1 MAYLFHR
8 DETQRKSYRSFGL
21 RNPPFSWLGAFS
33 LFFSLGVFSFAAFP
47 ALAAEEQTP
56 ETPTPTSEE
65 QTLDPVVVTAAPMSD
80 PLTVVTDAKAPRQ
93 PVPAHDGADYL
104 KTIPGFSVIRK
115 GGSDGDPVFRG
126 MAGSRLN
133 ILADGEMIHGGCGG
147 RMDPPTAYIFPES
160 YDRITVLKGPQS
172 VVWGPT
178 SAGTVLFERDF
189 KPYTTPDYRLFGGLM
204 LGSFGRNDQVLD
216 AQAGNSTFYARLI
229 GTRSSM
235 DDYKDGDGKKV
246 HSQYMRWSG
255 GATIGFTPDEN
266 TRLELSATASDGEAA
281 YADRMMDGVK
291 FARENV
297 SLKFEKKKIS
307 ALVDKVDAQVYYN
320 TIDHVMDNY
329 SLREPGMMKNVSN
342 PDRKTTGLRLTGDL
356 VPGDNS
362 LLKVGFDQQS
372 NRHRFRSGNNLNYQS
387 AKRVEDAN
395 FDNYGLFS
403 EWTQSFTEVNRLVA
417 GLRVDFW
424 RAEDKRSGF
433 STSGKSRHETLP
445 SGFVRYERDFG
456 EGSTVFIGLGHSER
470 FPDYW
475 ETISQNKQSETS
487 DSAFNTKPEK
497 NTQLDIG
504 TIYRITP
511 ELQLAMSAFY
521 GKMRDYILID
531 NTRTLK
537 PATLVRNVNA
547 TTYGGEVGVS
557 YALSRSLRG
566 GVSLAYVRGS
576 NDTDHTPLAQMPPL
590 DSRFTLDYDDGT
602 WSVGAL
608 WRLVAAQNRFDK
620 GKGNIAGQD
629 IGEPTA
635 GFGVFSINGG
645 YRFRK
650 ELYLTAGIDNVF
662 NKTYAEAISRSGG
675 MVPGYIQTMRI
686 NEPGRFFWL
695 KLNLKFD

>member
-1 MAYLFHR
+1 MRFLFQHNPAWR
-8 DETQRKSYRSFGL
+8 KQRFRL
-21 RNPPFSWLGAFS
+21 FS
-33 LFFSLGVFSFAAFP
+33 LSLLGLFVAMP
-47 ALAAEEQTP
+47 TLAAEEQTP
-56 ETPTPTSEE
+56 KTPAATAEE

-104 KTIPGFSVIRK
+104 KTVPGFTVIRK

-160 YDRITVLKGPQS
+160 FDRITVLKGPQS
-172 VVWGPT
+172 VIWGPV

-189 KPYTTPDYRLFGGLM
+189 KPYTAPDYRLFGGLM
-204 LGSFGRNDQVLD
+204 LGSYGRNDQVLD
-216 AQAGNSTFYARLI
+216 AQAGNATFYARMI

-235 DDYKDGDGKKV
+235 DDYKDGDGKRV

-255 GATIGFTPDEN
+255 GATFGFTPNET
-266 TRLELSATASDGEAA
+266 TRLELSANVSDGEAA
-281 YADRMMDGVK
+281 YADRMMDGAK
-291 FARENV
+291 FARENY
-297 SLKFEKKKIS
+297 SLRFEKKNIS
-307 ALVDKVDAQVYYN
+307 AFVEKLDALVYYN

-329 SLREPGMMKNVSN
+329 SLRQPGSTKNVSN
-342 PDRKTTGLRLTGDL
+342 PDRQTTGLRVSGDL
-356 VPGDNS
+356 VPGDTS
-362 LLKVGFDQQS
+362 LLKVGVDQQS
-372 NRHRFRSGNNLNYQS
+372 NRHRFRSGNNLTYRS

-395 FDNYGLFS
+395 FDNYGLFA
-403 EWTQSFTEVNRLVA
+403 EWTQSLTEKDRLIA
-417 GLRVDFW
+417 GLRTDFW

-433 STSGKSRHETLP
+433 STSGKTRHETLP
-445 SGFVRYERDFG
+445 SGFIRYERDYG
-456 EGSTVFIGLGHSER
+456 EGSTVFVGLGHSER

-475 ETISQNKQSETS
+475 EVISQNKQSETS

-497 NTQLDIG
+497 NTQLDLG
-504 TIYRITP
+504 TVYRITP
-511 ELQLAMSAFY
+511 ELQVAVSAFY
-521 GKMRDYILID
+521 SRMRDYILID

-537 PATLVRNVNA
+537 PAILVRNIKA
-547 TTYGGEVGVS
+547 TTYGGEVGLS
-557 YALSRSLRG
+557 YALTPQLRS

-576 NDTDHTPLAQMPPL
+576 NGTDHTPLAQMPPF
-590 DSRFTLDYDDGT
+590 DSRFTLDYDNGT
-602 WSVGAL
+602 WSFGAL

-620 GKGNIAGQD
+620 GRGNIAGQD

-635 GFGVFSINGG
+635 GFGVFSVNGG

-650 ELYLTAGIDNVF
+650 ELYMTAGIDNLF
-662 NKTYAEAISRSGG
+662 NKTYAEAISRSGS

-695 KLNLKFD
+695 KLNLNFD

>member
-1 MAYLFHR
+1 MTRLFQR
-8 DETQRKSYRSFGL
+8 SPARRKSRCAFSL
-21 RNPPFSWLGAFS
+21 LKPPFSLTGTFS
-33 LFFSLGVFSFAAFP
+33 LFFLLGIFSFAALP
-47 ALAAEEQTP
+47 ALAAEEQTSEKP
-56 ETPTPTSEE
+56 ALTTEE

-80 PLTVVTDAKAPRQ
+80 PLTVITDAKAPRQ

-172 VVWGPT
+172 VAWGPA

-189 KPYTTPDYRLFGGLM
+189 KPYTVSDYRLFGGLM
-204 LGSFGRNDQVLD
+204 LGGFGRNDQVLD
-216 AQAGNSTFYARLI
+216 AQVGNPTFYGRMI

-235 DDYKDGDGKKV
+235 DDYKDGDGKRI
-246 HSQYMRWSG
+246 HSQYMRWNG
-255 GATIGFTPDEN
+255 GATFGFTPDET
-266 TRLELSATASDGEAA
+266 TRLELSANVSDGKAA

-291 FARENV
+291 FARENY
-297 SLKFEKKKIS
+297 SLRFEKKKITS
-307 ALVDKVDAQVYYN
+307 FIDKVDAHVYYN

-329 SLREPGMMKNVSN
+329 SMREPGMMKNVNN

-356 VPGDNS
+356 VPSDTS
-362 LLKVGFDQQS
+362 LLKLGIDQQS
-372 NRHRFRSGNNLNYQS
+372 NRHRLRTGNNLSYQN

-395 FDNYGLFS
+395 FDDFGLFS
-403 EWTQSFTEVNRLVA
+403 EWTQSFTEVDRLIA
-417 GLRVDFW
+417 GLRADFW

-433 STSGKSRHETLP
+433 STSGETRHETLP
-445 SGFVRYERDFG
+445 GGFIRYERDFG
-456 EGSTVFIGLGHSER
+456 DGSIVFIGLGHSER

-475 ETISQNKQSETS
+475 EVISQNKQSETS

-511 ELQLAMSAFY
+511 ELQLAVSAFY
-521 GKMRDYILID
+521 SRMRDYILID
-531 NTRTLK
+531 NSRALK
-537 PATLVRNVNA
+537 DTTLVRNINA
-547 TTYGGEVGVS
+547 TTYGGEIGVS
-557 YALSRSLRG
+557 YALSRHLRG
-566 GVSLAYVRGS
+566 GVSLAYVHGS
-576 NDTDHTPLAQMPPL
+576 NDTDHTPLAQMPPF

-602 WSVGAL
+602 WMAGAL
-608 WRLVAAQNRFDK
+608 LRLVAAQNRFDK

-650 ELYLTAGIDNVF
+650 DLYLTAGIDNLF
-662 NKTYAEAISRSGG
+662 NKTYAEAISKSGF

-695 KLNLKFD
+695 KLNLKL